1 MKTFGLAVVFLFF
14 VICSV
19 NAQQENEN
27 FSERFYLTGG
37 YQHSFHSYA
46 GFVRKDGGNRQPRSF
61 TTQGWYDNFQ
71 GGVGFKLNNRFS
83 IEAMY
88 EFTGNLGYSDKLLR
102 QSTFEPPYDYY
113 SYMFTD
119 FSSHELT
126 FRGIIFV
133 NDDRKDNPVY
143 FVSGLSF
150 SYQPVENRFID
161 EYEERVVTVE
171 SSYKRVAAGP
181 VAGVG
186 IFWDLGYISF
196 TTEFSFSAKTSV
208 FKPGLSETSMKL
220 SISPVFNW

>member
-1 MKTFGLAVVFLFF
+1 MRTFGLAVVLSFFLISFA
-14 VICSV
+14 
-19 NAQQENEN
+19 NAQSANEN
-27 FSERFYLTGG
+27 LAERFYLTGG

-46 GFVRKDGGNRQPRSF
+46 GFVLKDGGFRQSRSF
-61 TTQGWYDNFQ
+61 EAEGWFDNFQ
-71 GGVGFKLNNRFS
+71 GGIGFKMNNKFS
-83 IEAMY
+83 LEVMY
-88 EFTGNLGYSDKLLR
+88 EYTGEIGYSDKQFK
-102 QSTFEPPYDYY
+102 QSIPEPPWNFY

-133 NDDRKDNPVY
+133 NDDRTDDPVY

-161 EYEERVVTVE
+161 EYKDRVVTVE
-171 SSYKRVAAGP
+171 NSYKRVAAGP

-186 IFWDLGYISF
+186 VFWDLGYISF
-196 TTEFSFSAKTSV
+196 TTEFTFSAKASV

-220 SISPVFNW
+220 SISPVFKF